1 MNDPRP
7 ETSESR
13 YDAVRASDCIV
24 VIPASAANQRT
35 TPKALVRRVRD
46 ETRANVSLCDIQN

>member
-7 ETSESR
+7 KTSGSR
-13 YDAVRASDCIV
+13 YDAVRVSDCMV
-24 VIPASAANQRT
+24 VMPAIAVIQRT

-46 ETRANVSLCDIQN
+46 ATRANVSLYDNQN

>member
-7 ETSESR
+7 KTSGSR
-13 YDAVRASDCIV
+13 YDAVRASDCTV
-24 VIPASAANQRT
+24 VMPVSVAIQRT

-46 ETRANVSLCDIQN
+46 ATRANVSLCDNQN